1 LVRKIARV
9 EELIMKTQQI
19 LIVDDDEHIRTMVGV
34 CLEQEGY
41 VLQQAANGVQAL
53 EMIHRDQPDLV
64 LLDLAMPVMDG
75 MTLLAEIRALLP
87 ERRVRV
93 IVMTAHGSVRTAI
106 AAVRLGASDFLQK
119 PLSPEEI
126 RQSVA
131 SVLHEAP
138 PHLQMPAGGYGEV
151 LQAVRKALRAG
162 EFAAAESALMKAGSI
177 SDDDPAFLN
186 LAGVLH
192 ESHGR
197 VNSAQHFYERAAAIN
212 SRYEPAQEN
221 LRRLAEL
228 RRHGSSQRKVAFGDG
243 DVRGDQSTKTK
254 IGAES

>member
-1 LVRKIARV
+1 
-9 EELIMKTQQI
+9 MKAHSI
-19 LIVDDDEHIRTMVGV
+19 LIVDDEEHIRTAVRL
-34 CLEQEGY
+34 CLEQDGY
-41 VLQQAANGVQAL
+41 AILEASNGGQAL
-53 EMIHRDQPDLV
+53 ELIHHEQPELV

-75 MTLLAEIRALLP
+75 MTLLAEIRSLLP
-87 ERRVRV
+87 ERRIRV
-93 IVMTAHGSVRTAI
+93 VVMTAHGSVRAAI
-106 AAVRLGASDFLQK
+106 SAVRLGASDFLQK
-119 PLSPEEI
+119 PLSPDEI
-126 RQSVA
+126 RQSIA

-138 PHLQMPAGGYGEV
+138 PHLPPPGGGYGEV

-162 EFAAAESALMKAGSI
+162 EFAAAEAALMKAGSI

-197 VNSAQHFYERAAAIN
+197 VKSAQHFYERAAAIN

-221 LRRLAEL
+221 LRRLADL
-228 RRHGSSQRKVAFGDG
+228 RRRGHSDRKVAFGDG
-243 DVRGDQSTKTK
+243 DVAGNQPNETE